1 MGIASRS
8 QRLVPPLMLGLVRDR
23 TDQIAAAGLARDD
36 PVGDA
41 QLAAVDGDPLDS
53 RRSVVEAGGNPV
65 LPLGVGKFR
74 RATDGARFHV
84 VMLTVMVACAAAL
97 FTGVD
102 PILALNDIGFT
113 IPARGSTYWHD
124 EAMGSRDFNDLDE
137 TPEAVASTTEAAAR
151 NAVHLAKL
159 LRHRDYPAY
168 S

>member
-8 QRLVPPLMLGLVRDR
+8 RRSGATPHAWPCAQPYGSDR
-23 TDQIAAAGLARDD
+23 RRTRPRRSG
-36 PVGDA
+36 GCA
-41 QLAAVDGDPLDS
+41 QLAAVDGDPLDG

-65 LPLGVGKFR
+65 LRLGVGKFR

-84 VMLTVMVACAAAL
+84 VMLTVVVACAAVL

-113 IPARGSTYWHD
+113 IPARGTTYWHD
-124 EAMGSRDFNDLDE
+124 EAMGSRDSNDLDE

-159 LRHRDYPAY
+159 LRHRDYPAH